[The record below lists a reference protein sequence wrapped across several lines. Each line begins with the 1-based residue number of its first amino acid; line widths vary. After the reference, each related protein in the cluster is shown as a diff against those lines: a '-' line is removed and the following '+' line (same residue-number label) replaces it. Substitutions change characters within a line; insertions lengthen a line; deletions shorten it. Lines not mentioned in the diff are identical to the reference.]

1 MTPQPRHIEAAGRV
15 TLEWYKNH
23 VPAVSPETRTLL
35 TLAIAIALAE
45 AENRAAW
52 DGWDEGQEWMG
63 ESLQIRYDKIV
74 NDFKAKYG
82 PRPTKEN
89 QP

>member
-1 MTPQPRHIEAAGRV
+1 MKPQPRHIEAAGRV

-23 VPAVSPETRTLL
+23 VPAVSPEIRTLL
-35 TLAIAIALAE
+35 VLDIARALAE

-52 DGWDEGQEWMG
+52 DVKQNQPDESTYEWL
-63 ESLQIRYDKIV
+63 E
-74 NDFKAKYG
+74 AKYG
-82 PRPTKEN
+82 PRPITEN

>member
-1 MTPQPRHIEAAGRV
+1 MTPQPRHIDEARIV
-15 TLEWYKNH
+15 
-23 VPAVSPETRTLL
+23 LL
-35 TLAIAIALAE
+35 TSITAPSSDIIYRVAIALAE

-89 QP
+89 QA